1 MASRTRPNPASVNA
15 STVVGRFG
23 GTSNPRVNTE
33 DPLRIR
39 ARRRGRSPSAQYI
52 ST

>member
-1 MASRTRPNPASVNA
+1 MASRTSPNPASLNA

-23 GTSNPRVNTE
+23 GTSNPRVKTE
-33 DPLRIR
+33 EPLRTR
-39 ARRRGRSPSAQYI
+39 ARRSGRSPSAQYI